1 MKNAIKS
8 IWHNFLYDV
17 FRLVPAQQFHKA
29 QMAVRIAEMQS
40 ETIKRAITGK
50 IIKNVD
56 KLDLEQVFA
65 DTIFIWNA
73 NVNIGELHQAKGNEP
88 VLHMISGTNNVS
100 INVIHGNTN
109 LIKVAD

>member
-1 MKNAIKS
+1 MKKLIVS
-8 IWHNFLYDV
+8 LWHNFLYDV
-17 FRLVPAQQFHKA
+17 FRLVPAKQLHKT
-29 QMAVRIAEMQS
+29 QMAVRIAEIQT
-40 ETIKRAITGK
+40 EAVQRAMTGK

-65 DTIFIWNA
+65 DTIFIWNS

-88 VLHMISGTNNVS
+88 VFHMISGNNNMSVN
-100 INVIHGNTN
+100 IIHGNTN